1 MRQAKHGDNVKIH
14 YAGSLD
20 DGTRFDSSFGR
31 DPLEFTLGS
40 GQVIPGFENAVEGM
54 AVGERKSIRIPSD
67 EAYGEHSDELVQE
80 LPIDFLPEELE
91 VSVGMP
97 LQATG
102 PGGEVVN
109 MMVIGV
115 SDESVQVDANHP
127 LAGKAL
133 NFDIEL
139 VEVVELD
146 TVG

>member
-1 MRQAKHGDNVKIH
+1 
-14 YAGSLD
+14 
-20 DGTRFDSSFGR
+20 
-31 DPLEFTLGS
+31 
-40 GQVIPGFENAVEGM
+40 
-54 AVGERKSIRIPSD
+54 
-67 EAYGEHSDELVQE
+67 
-80 LPIDFLPEELE
+80 
-91 VSVGMP
+91 MP

-109 MMVIGV
+109 MMVIAV

-139 VEVVELD
+139 VELD